1 MSGSF
6 QAVPMTVQIAVKL
19 FASLQR
25 FTPADPD
32 RFPIAGGLTVAE
44 LLERL
49 AVPPQEVKLVFV
61 NGVKQDLTTPL
72 KGGDRVGIFPAVG
85 GG

>member
-1 MSGSF
+1 
-6 QAVPMTVQIAVKL
+6 MTVQIAVKL
-19 FASLQR
+19 FASLQG

-32 RFPIAGGLTVAE
+32 RFPVAVGWTVAD
-44 LLERL
+44 LLEKL
-49 AVPPQEVKLVFV
+49 AVPPQDVKLVFV
-61 NGVKQDLTTPL
+61 NGVKQDLNTPL